1 MKVCVDAHAC
11 VCTSECVC
19 VCIMFYISRQDGNK
33 CLLADFG
40 GNHLVLTSLFGRI
53 VKLPH
58 LVLDLSV
65 TCVMVRASGKTKSFS
80 FLLSL
85 SQEILDFCLKGP
97 VSVYNLVASSGEVA
111 HFHQLNPPSS
121 RSLIELRIVMN

>member
-1 MKVCVDAHAC
+1 M
-11 VCTSECVC
+11 C

-80 FLLSL
+80 FFLSL